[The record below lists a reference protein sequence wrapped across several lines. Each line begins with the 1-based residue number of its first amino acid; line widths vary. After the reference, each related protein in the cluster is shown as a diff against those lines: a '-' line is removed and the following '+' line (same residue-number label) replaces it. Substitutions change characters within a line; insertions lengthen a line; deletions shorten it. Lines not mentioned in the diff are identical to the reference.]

1 MEWHMGWGEGC
12 YPALLLATCSQFS
25 LDGVLP
31 APLPRY
37 CGGAEV
43 GGLLSLSGVERFSPS
58 PRALV
63 SDS

>member
-1 MEWHMGWGEGC
+1 MA
-12 YPALLLATCSQFS
+12 PAVGREMLPSSAVGHLLSVQ

-58 PRALV
+58 PRALG